1 MFNGEISIR
10 IGSYLDFSISEIF
23 ILSTNSE
30 RSENVSVKPP
40 IHKLIIVKKQHDRRT
55 VDKKSEINDIWVN
68 FTNQMVQITKAQVYV
83 TYQKRGHSNNT

>member
-55 VDKKSEINDIWVN
+55 VDKKSEIKNKIITCFSKKQGNQN
-68 FTNQMVQITKAQVYV
+68 FFSQ
-83 TYQKRGHSNNT
+83 